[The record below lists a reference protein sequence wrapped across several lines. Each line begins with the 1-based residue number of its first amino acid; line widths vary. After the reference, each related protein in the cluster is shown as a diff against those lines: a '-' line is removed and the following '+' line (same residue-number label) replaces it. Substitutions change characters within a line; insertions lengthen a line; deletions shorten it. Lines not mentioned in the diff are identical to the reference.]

1 MSSIVIY
8 GAGRQGSVVLSILR
22 ASRVPVRGFLD
33 DRVAAAGGMQD
44 GLPVLGGWEWIEAN
58 RRSVEGIAVGIGNN
72 EVRVRLGKKLRGAG
86 LTPINAV
93 HPSAV
98 VMEEACLATG
108 VLVCAG
114 AIIVAGTRIDD
125 DAVINTG
132 STIDH
137 DGRVAAGAYVS
148 PGVHTAG
155 CVSIG
160 CRAFVGVGAVIGP
173 GVTIGEGSIVGA
185 GSLVLRDVPKGVF
198 AYGSPA
204 KVVRRIEGPLD
215 WQRILSGDESV
226 RTEGRAGRGGDR
238 GIPTP

>member
-1 MSSIVIY
+1 MPSVVIY
-8 GAGRQGSVVLSILR
+8 GASRQGSVVLSILR
-22 ASRVPVRGFLD
+22 ACRIPVRGYLD
-33 DRVAAAGGMQD
+33 DRESAAGGMQD
-44 GLPVLGGWEWIEAN
+44 GLPVLGGWEWIGKNPRDEIGYA
-58 RRSVEGIAVGIGNN
+58 IGIGNN
-72 EVRVRLGKKLRGAG
+72 EARAGLGKKLRGAG
-86 LTPINAV
+86 LNLINAV

-98 VMEEACLATG
+98 VMDEARLSTG

-114 AIIVAGTRIDD
+114 AVIVAGTRVED

-137 DGRVAAGAYVS
+137 DSLVAAGAYVS

-160 CRAFVGVGAVIGP
+160 VRAFVGVGAVIGP
-173 GVTIGEGSIVGA
+173 GVTIGGGSIVGA
-185 GSLVLRDVPKGVF
+185 GSLVLRDVPEGVF

-215 WQRILSGDESV
+215 WRRILSGEES
-226 RTEGRAGRGGDR
+226 GRK
-238 GIPTP
+238 P